1 MTLVFILGLD
11 QLYAIELLI
20 PVSHRQPTAR
30 SLWSMTHFLMDSILP
45 GASAICFAASSPIFL
60 SDFSRFSLRALF
72 FFFLFFFRALFFSLV
87 AKLPTNLLPPPFLLL
102 PNHRNPTRRRR
113 ATPFRRLSSSP
124 LLPRRSSISSVR
136 CLIDCLWEAY
146 GRLDS

>member
-1 MTLVFILGLD
+1 MNFYREDAWIGDLVVTHVANRTSEKKRKKNNRKVADPRGGDRNPRKNSRDIL
-11 QLYAIELLI
+11 
-20 PVSHRQPTAR
+20 PTAR

-87 AKLPTNLLPPPFLLL
+87 AKLQLEKASLPLV
-102 PNHRNPTRRRR
+102 
-113 ATPFRRLSSSP
+113 
-124 LLPRRSSISSVR
+124 ISEDLFVS
-136 CLIDCLWEAY
+136 
-146 GRLDS
+146 GPQ